1 MPRYEFSEGTSNKFW
16 EITLAGASLT
26 TTFGKIG
33 SKGQTQLKE
42 LGSAAAAQKEYDRLV
57 AEKTKK
63 GYALAGGSGPV
74 AASAAAGMYFEFVD
88 GSSSKF
94 WEIALDGTTVTTRYG
109 KIGSA
114 GQSTPKPY
122 KSAGEAKAE
131 HAKLVAEKTKK
142 GYKLVRGEAP
152 AAPKSAH
159 ARDAKLEAIIAAAP
173 DDVHGYEVYADWLQS
188 QGDPRGELI
197 ALQIA
202 KKDAAA
208 KKLIEQHRPH
218 FYGAMADALDMLE
231 RYQYNPLG
239 DNTAWRWGYLEKLWI
254 STKLERSSMH
264 DGKLAELEVDEA
276 LDGLLGHPSARFLR
290 ELTVGIV
297 SYEDNGYGRILK
309 VIGKHQLPTLRTL
322 ILGDFYS
329 EETELNWSQIGDVTP
344 LYKAAPNLESLTL
357 RSGGIKLGTID
368 LPKLKELHILTGE
381 LDKAAFKSI
390 ATAKWPS
397 LERITLQL
405 GEELAFK
412 IAELQPI
419 FDGKLFPK
427 LKHLGLG
434 NSPQGDEIAQAIA
447 VSKIAPQLESIDMS
461 DGTMGDVGAL
471 ALAAGK
477 LPKLQKIDITN
488 CYCTKAGIAAL
499 KKIAKSVEGK
509 QNDDGGDPE
518 DRYISGRE

>member
-1 MPRYEFSEGTSNKFW
+1 
-16 EITLAGASLT
+16 
-26 TTFGKIG
+26 
-33 SKGQTQLKE
+33 
-42 LGSAAAAQKEYDRLV
+42 
-57 AEKTKK
+57 
-63 GYALAGGSGPV
+63 
-74 AASAAAGMYFEFVD
+74 
-88 GSSSKF
+88 
-94 WEIALDGTTVTTRYG
+94 
-109 KIGSA
+109 
-114 GQSTPKPY
+114 
-122 KSAGEAKAE
+122 
-131 HAKLVAEKTKK
+131 
-142 GYKLVRGEAP
+142 
-152 AAPKSAH
+152 
-159 ARDAKLEAIIAAAP
+159 
-173 DDVHGYEVYADWLQS
+173 
-188 QGDPRGELI
+188 
-197 ALQIA
+197 
-202 KKDAAA
+202 
-208 KKLIEQHRPH
+208 
-218 FYGAMADALDMLE
+218 MLE